1 MLDIIQQSFKIN
13 LIVLKMFGLYPSE
26 NNSVFVKVRA
36 YTLYFTLL
44 VLATI
49 LTLVNLVLDKNS
61 GTTQKN
67 LMTVFVS
74 ETMFISFK
82 VLPFLRYGEKIKNC
96 INFFGHKDFAPKDFE
111 EKQITAKCIRICRRN
126 STVYFYGIVMAEIVW
141 NVPVIFSKE
150 KKFPIYPW
158 LPYDPTSTNLIY
170 YAMLVYTT
178 SVMLY
183 DGFVAT
189 MTDPLI
195 GGLAYHATAQIKIL
209 KYNLENIDK
218 HVHKITMENE
228 YSTIAYKMAY
238 KHLKQ
243 CVNRHNHIL
252 NFFVDY
258 EECFS
263 WCVFWQFAS
272 SVLALCFCCRGSTL
286 VAIAS
291 ISSLTYFLCFLVIS
305 GQILFYCHY
314 GTLLYEENKS
324 LAESIYMGC
333 WFQCD
338 VKIRKVLIMMMER
351 SKRSMVFTAGAVINV
366 TFQTFLSVLKTSYS
380 LVAVLNS
387 FDKPVGE

>member
-1 MLDIIQQSFKIN
+1 
-13 LIVLKMFGLYPSE
+13 MFGLYPSE

-111 EKQITAKCIRICRRN
+111 ERQITAECIRICRRN

-178 SVMLY
+178 S
-183 DGFVAT
+183 
-189 MTDPLI
+189 
-195 GGLAYHATAQIKIL
+195 GGYCTA
-209 KYNLENIDK
+209 
-218 HVHKITMENE
+218 
-228 YSTIAYKMAY
+228 
-238 KHLKQ
+238 
-243 CVNRHNHIL
+243 
-252 NFFVDY
+252 
-258 EECFS
+258 
-263 WCVFWQFAS
+263 
-272 SVLALCFCCRGSTL
+272 
-286 VAIAS
+286 
-291 ISSLTYFLCFLVIS
+291 
-305 GQILFYCHY
+305 
-314 GTLLYEENKS
+314 NK
-324 LAESIYMGC
+324 
-333 WFQCD
+333 
-338 VKIRKVLIMMMER
+338 
-351 SKRSMVFTAGAVINV
+351 
-366 TFQTFLSVLKTSYS
+366 
-380 LVAVLNS
+380 
-387 FDKPVGE
+387 

>member
-1 MLDIIQQSFKIN
+1 
-13 LIVLKMFGLYPSE
+13 
-26 NNSVFVKVRA
+26 
-36 YTLYFTLL
+36 
-44 VLATI
+44 
-49 LTLVNLVLDKNS
+49 
-61 GTTQKN
+61 
-67 LMTVFVS
+67 
-74 ETMFISFK
+74 
-82 VLPFLRYGEKIKNC
+82 
-96 INFFGHKDFAPKDFE
+96 
-111 EKQITAKCIRICRRN
+111 
-126 STVYFYGIVMAEIVW
+126 MAEIVW

-252 NFFVDY
+252 K
-258 EECFS
+258 
-263 WCVFWQFAS
+263 
-272 SVLALCFCCRGSTL
+272 GSTL
-286 VAIAS
+286 VRSVAIAS